1 METFW
6 SFYPHYKHLENYGRR
21 KEEKHMGDSGFRCP
35 VYLTTH
41 FFGLGGTQ
49 IACAIEAIVCT
60 STARWPKGN
69 ASRTTFREPT
79 WFMSQLG
86 NGVSVLHSVLLVQPA
101 FIFYMV
107 CF

>member
-1 METFW
+1 
-6 SFYPHYKHLENYGRR
+6 
-21 KEEKHMGDSGFRCP
+21 MGDSGFRCP

-69 ASRTTFREPT
+69 TSRTAFREPT

-107 CF
+107 CFQGFDHFCFDELCKGLKAFLKTLIGL

>member
-1 METFW
+1 
-6 SFYPHYKHLENYGRR
+6 
-21 KEEKHMGDSGFRCP
+21 MGDSGFRCP

-41 FFGLGGTQ
+41 FFGLGSTQ
-49 IACAIEAIVCT
+49 IARAIEAIVCT
-60 STARWPKGN
+60 STAQWPKGN
-69 ASRTTFREPT
+69 ANRTAFREPT

-86 NGVSVLHSVLLVQPA
+86 NGVGVLHSVLLRQPA